1 MTVCEFLGF
10 IVSRD
15 VSILAVLLPA
25 LTSLILKRKAKNMYK
40 RNFVIAC
47 LTGVLLLT
55 DLPIADAQRTTEED
69 STISY
74 PASYFA
80 EYSPLT
86 VNDMLDRVPG
96 ISLIL
101 DQSNS
106 NFEPDARGLG
116 ASSQILIDGKRMA
129 GKANEA
135 SSQLDRISADQVRS
149 IEIVRGTS
157 SDLDVQNTG
166 QLVNIVLLE
175 SQSRSSITMELNATR
190 FFDGEVEPGGSLA
203 WSGQNGRL
211 SYLLSGGLQ
220 TGYSHFESFEK
231 SFNGD
236 FSANDTRA
244 EDRYSDQK
252 TYSLNSNL
260 AYSINDRDRIAF
272 NLLYNESDPPQRL
285 NRTSTDLN
293 SLVPIV
299 TQVRES
305 TAATSSDW
313 EFGGDYEHGFQNG
326 NKFKLLF
333 IINEEETH
341 RTRERFSSSTLIR
354 EEAKNLFLDTSNRYK
369 EKIVRGSYTLSLNG
383 SQGIELGM
391 EAAQT
396 TQDSGL
402 RLGMPTATA
411 GSAEFGGLTPIP
423 FPNAFSTVE
432 ELRFEP
438 FAIHNWQ
445 INQRMSLASSLVA
458 EYSEIDQ
465 VGDVNN
471 TRNFDYLKPK
481 LDFRFDISG
490 ALQLN
495 ANLEKVVSQLSFSD
509 FSRATNEQDDD
520 QNTVAGNPALV
531 PEESLQAEVG
541 LDYRLPNDGGAL
553 NMRVFYYDFDN
564 KISKVDAST
573 SAENLQS
580 ANGNVGPGQAFGLS
594 ANVSLRLGFL
604 RLPQALFTG
613 ALTVQDAKMHND
625 LFTLKERRFRPYDR
639 GDYRLGF
646 RHDIPSLAL
655 NYGINFYARIDGN
668 RTPHDIDN
676 RFYID
681 VPSNLSVFVEKVGF
695 GGLTYRF
702 EGSNLE
708 DSVACNERRRFDGY
722 LRDGILKEVEFNCAS
737 NGMQFSFKL
746 RGTF

>member
-1 MTVCEFLGF
+1 M
-10 IVSRD
+10 IKRS
-15 VSILAVLLPA
+15 SI
-25 LTSLILKRKAKNMYK
+25 
-40 RNFVIAC
+40 IAC
-47 LTGVLLLT
+47 LTGVLLLI
-55 DLPIADAQRTTEED
+55 DLPAADAQSTTEED

-74 PASYFA
+74 PASYFV

-101 DQSNS
+101 DQGNS
-106 NFEPDARGLG
+106 SFEPDARGLG
-116 ASSQILIDGKRMA
+116 ASSQILIDGKRLA

-135 SSQLDRISADQVRS
+135 RSQLDRISADQVHS

-175 SQSRSSITMELNATR
+175 SQSRSSITTELNATH
-190 FFDGEVEPGGSLA
+190 FFDGNVEPGGSLA

-220 TGYSHFESFEK
+220 TNYRHSESFER

-244 EDRYSDQK
+244 EDRYTDQK

-260 AYSINDRDRIAF
+260 AYALGDRDRIAF

-285 NRTSTDLN
+285 NRTSTDFN
-293 SLVPIV
+293 SLVPVV
-299 TQVRES
+299 THVRES

-313 EFGGDYEHGFQNG
+313 EFGGDYEHGFENG
-326 NKFKLLF
+326 SRFKLLF
-333 IINEEETH
+333 IVNEEETY
-341 RTRERFSSSTLIR
+341 RTRERFISTAVGA
-354 EEAKNLFLDTSNRYK
+354 EEAKDLFLDTSNRYQ
-369 EKIVRGSYTLSLNG
+369 EKIVRGSYTLNLTGN
-383 SQGIELGM
+383 QGLELGV

-402 RLGMPTATA
+402 RLGLPTASA

-432 ELRFEP
+432 EFRFEP

-445 INQRMSLASSLVA
+445 INQRMSLESSLVA
-458 EYSEIDQ
+458 EYSEIEQ
-465 VGDVNN
+465 LGDVNN
-471 TRNFDYLKPK
+471 KRDFDYLKPK
-481 LDFRFDISG
+481 LDFRFDISS
-490 ALQLN
+490 ALQFK

-520 QNTVAGNPALV
+520 QDTVAGNPQLV
-531 PEESLQAEVG
+531 PEESMRVEAG
-541 LDYRLPNDGGAL
+541 LDYRLPNDGGVFNVRA
-553 NMRVFYYDFDN
+553 FYYDFDN
-564 KISKVDAST
+564 KVSKIDVST
-573 SAENLQS
+573 SAADLQS
-580 ANGNVGPGQAFGLS
+580 TNGNVGSAQAFGLS
-594 ANVSLRLGFL
+594 SNVSLRLGFL
-604 RLPQALFTG
+604 GLPQALFTA
-613 ALTVQDAKMHND
+613 ALTVQDAKFHND

-646 RHDIPSLAL
+646 RHDVPSLGL
-655 NYGINFYARIDGN
+655 NYGINFYARIEGN
-668 RTPHDIDN
+668 RAPHDIDN
-676 RFYID
+676 RIEIA
-681 VPSNLSVFVEKVGF
+681 VPSNLSVFIEKLGF

-708 DSVACNERRRFDGY
+708 DSVACSERRRFDGY
-722 LRDGILKEVEFNCAS
+722 LRDGVLKEVEFNCAS
-737 NGMQFSFKL
+737 NGMQFMFKL